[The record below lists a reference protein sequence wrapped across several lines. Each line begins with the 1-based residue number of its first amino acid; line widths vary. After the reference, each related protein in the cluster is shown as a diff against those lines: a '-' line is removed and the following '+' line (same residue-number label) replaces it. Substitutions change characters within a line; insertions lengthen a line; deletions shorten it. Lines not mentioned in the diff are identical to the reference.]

1 MHLDQLLD
9 RLPRRRK
16 QATHELVAE
25 VLREAITGGH
35 LKANQPLPQ
44 DEIAAQLR
52 VSHIPV
58 REALRQ
64 LQSEGLVTYQP
75 NRGAAVSALSADEI
89 REIYEIRA
97 ILETAAIRSATPRL
111 TEAELEQAG
120 LILQAAERAVDG
132 TAWGSH
138 DVDFHQL
145 IYHLESRP
153 RLRELIAG
161 LLRRV
166 DRYWLM
172 HGLMLTHR
180 LQFEAEHRELL
191 AALRIRDANH
201 AALLLER
208 HLAGASDLLIAEL
221 ERGPWLAA
229 IGPDSTADDRRPTTD
244 G

>member
-1 MHLDQLLD
+1 MQLDQLLD

-16 QATHELVAE
+16 LATHELVAE

-35 LKANQPLPQ
+35 LRANQPLPQ

-75 NRGAAVSALSADEI
+75 NRGAQVSALTAEEI
-89 REIYEIRA
+89 SEIYDIRA
-97 ILETAAIRSATPRL
+97 ILETAAVRRATPRL
-111 TEAELEQAG
+111 SLATLQQAER
-120 LILQAAERAVDG
+120 ILDAAEAATDG
-132 TAWGSH
+132 AAWGSH

-145 IYHLESRP
+145 IYDLDGRP
-153 RLRELIAG
+153 RLQELISG

-166 DRYWLM
+166 DRYWLT

-180 LQFEAEHRELL
+180 DEFEREHRSLLEALRRRDGDAAAQLLEQHLTGAAELL
-191 AALRIRDANH
+191 VAELQR
-201 AALLLER
+201 EG
-208 HLAGASDLLIAEL
+208 LAGAA
-221 ERGPWLAA
+221 R
-229 IGPDSTADDRRPTTD
+229 D

>member
-16 QATHELVAE
+16 LATHELVAE

-44 DEIAAQLR
+44 DEIAAQLK

-64 LQSEGLVTYQP
+64 LQSEGLVSYQP
-75 NRGAAVSALSADEI
+75 NRGATVTALTGEEI
-89 REIYEIRA
+89 REIYDIRV
-97 ILETAAIRSATPRL
+97 ILETAAIRAATPRL
-111 TEAELEQAG
+111 TEAELDQAG
-120 LILQAAERAVDG
+120 LILQASERAEDG
-132 TAWGSH
+132 AAWGSH

-145 IYHLESRP
+145 VYHLESRP
-153 RLRELIAG
+153 RLKELISG

-166 DRYWLM
+166 DRYWLI

-180 LQFEAEHRELL
+180 REFEHEHRELL
-191 AALRIRDANH
+191 DTLRARDPNR

-208 HLAGASDLLIAEL
+208 HLTGASEMLTAEL
-221 ERGPWLAA
+221 LKG
-229 IGPDSTADDRRPTTD
+229 TAPADGDLPQAEDPQPTTNA
-244 G
+244 